1 MKAIKR
7 ILLFFGLSIFTLSCS
22 KDELQKET
30 QIEPSIVGKWNYLK
44 IDITNDGI
52 ENFVD
57 YTQDDASCSSDYY
70 YFYANAN
77 FEDVSYVSDTSPCEA
92 TFFAGTWAK
101 NGSNVVL
108 DLGADGLHNVEII
121 QLTETQLKLK
131 WSNSYSIIL
140 VK

>member
-22 KDELQKET
+22 KDEPQIET
-30 QIEPSIVGKWNYLK
+30 QSEPSIVGKWNYSK
-44 IDITNDGI
+44 IDNTDDGI

-57 YTQDDASCSSDYY
+57 YIQDDSSCSSDYY

-77 FEDVSYVSDTSPCEA
+77 FEDVSYVSDTSPCEVTA
-92 TFFAGTWAK
+92 FTGTWAK
-101 NGSNVVL
+101 NGLNVTL
-108 DLGADGLHNVEII
+108 DLGADGLYNVEII